1 MKVVYGTYIG
11 ATVSIVVFLF
21 VKLTTLNFCRPDC
34 GLFPFWIKFGFL
46 NNMTKDAV
54 VIPVPSYQKNQLE
67 NFQKFSVELKNYKS
81 EMKKKVERIKK
92 QSDIIM
98 RNADMLSGIVPPNMD
113 TNPGQAESGTGFSEN
128 SGRPNLDKPKTD

>member
-54 VIPVPSYQKNQLE
+54 VIPVPRYQKNQLE
-67 NFQKFSVELKNYKS
+67 NFQKFSVELKTYKS

-113 TNPGQAESGTGFSEN
+113 INPGQAESGTGFSEN
-128 SGRPNLDKPKTD
+128 SGSPNLDKPKTD